1 MNLDLKQMS
10 REEKLKAMPALGE
23 DLARDDDSVESPAW
37 HEHALRETEQRVEAG
52 LEQSR
57 DWEEAKKDLRKRTA

>member
-10 REEKLKAMPALGE
+10 REEKLKAMHTLWE
-23 DLARDDDSVESPAW
+23 DLAREDDSIESPAW

-52 LEQSR
+52 LEHSR
-57 DWEEAKKDLRKRTA
+57 DWEEAKKGLRKRMA